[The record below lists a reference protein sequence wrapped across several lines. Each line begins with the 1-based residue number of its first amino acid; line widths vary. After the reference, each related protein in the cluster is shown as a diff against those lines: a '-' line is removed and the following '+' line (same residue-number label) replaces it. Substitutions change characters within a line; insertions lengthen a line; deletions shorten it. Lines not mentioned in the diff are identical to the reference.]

1 MSDRIERL
9 CNIYGFGGGSFAGN
23 VYGIEGIAPTINCMG
38 GGNRMPL
45 ILVEMEEDTEPKI
58 VGYTR
63 DSKGKVV
70 KRSLRDTSNT
80 VTTFTGSGHNTD
92 MYMAEPMI
100 NVIGQYDSSQN
111 SRVIGTDGVSYCMT
125 NGHKDGMPK
134 IIEPNVLRAERTE
147 QCKQLRKMNGDKGM
161 KFNQGNK
168 EYNPRTDGVS
178 NTLTTSTKDNM
189 LAVPELRMEDGCM
202 VDKEGRRYRI
212 RKLTPK
218 ECFRL
223 QDVSD
228 EDIEKIRSYRDDK
241 NEIIRDVTGEPIM
254 NMDFVKPRRNEP
266 KITVVVNGEQREYY
280 GSQLIWRKKGKEI
293 SKTAQYKLA
302 GNSIC
307 VAPMYHIFRK
317 LFIEKDCENQQLELF

>member
-1 MSDRIERL
+1 MSDNIKRL
-9 CNIYGFGGGSFAGN
+9 GNIYGRTGGSFSGN
-23 VYGIEGIAPTINCMG
+23 VYGINGIAPTLNCMG

-45 ILVEMEEDTEPKI
+45 ILVEMEEETEPKI

-80 VTTFTGSGHNTD
+80 VTTFTGSGCTTD
-92 MYMAEPMI
+92 MYAAEPKI
-100 NVIGQYDSSQN
+100 NIVGQYDSSQN
-111 SRVIGTDGVSYCMT
+111 SRIIDTGGISYCMA
-125 NGHKDGMPK
+125 NGHKDVMPK
-134 IIEPNVLRAERTE
+134 IAEPNVLRAERTE
-147 QCKQLRKMNGDKGM
+147 QCKKLRKQNGDKGM
-161 KFNQGNK
+161 KFNDGNK
-168 EYNPRTDGVS
+168 QYSPRTDGIS
-178 NTLTTSTKDNM
+178 NTLSTLTKDNM
-189 LAVPELRMEDGCM
+189 LAVPELRMEDGCL

-212 RKLTPK
+212 RKLTPT

-228 EDIEKIRSYRDDK
+228 EDIEKIRSYRDSET
-241 NEIIRDVTGEPIM
+241 EIICDANGEPIM
-254 NMDFVKPRRNEP
+254 NMDFGKPPKNAR
-266 KITVVVNGEQREYY
+266 KITIMVNGEQREYY
-280 GSQLIWRKKGKEI
+280 CGQLIWKNKDKGI

-317 LFIEKDCENQQLELF
+317 LFIEKGCENQQLELF